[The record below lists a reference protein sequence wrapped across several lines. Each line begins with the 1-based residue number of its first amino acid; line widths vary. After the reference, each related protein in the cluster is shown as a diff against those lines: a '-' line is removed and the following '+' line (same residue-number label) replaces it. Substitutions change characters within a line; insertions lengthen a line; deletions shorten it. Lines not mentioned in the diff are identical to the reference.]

1 MRCACLPGICAG
13 LEADTRSVTGLGP
26 GTMGDLG
33 PFRIMDTHRSCQ
45 LDHLG
50 HIQRPTAKGLFSD
63 GTLEIK
69 LLTGPFSLLQRRIA
83 S

>member
-1 MRCACLPGICAG
+1 MLCACLPGICAG
-13 LEADTRSVTGLGP
+13 LGADTRSVTGLGP

-33 PFRIMDTHRSCQ
+33 PFGIMDTHIAAASWTIWITQ
-45 LDHLG
+45 M
-50 HIQRPTAKGLFSD
+50 PTAKGLFSD